1 MPQTAAQKFTVAT
14 LLTIAF
20 YVGFVCI
27 KALLFGAGWQW
38 QETIVTAVV
47 FAPMATWL
55 IWSLSK
61 HSSAQE

>member
-1 MPQTAAQKFTVAT
+1 MPQTATQKFIVAA

-20 YVGFVCI
+20 YVGFVCV

-38 QETIVTAVV
+38 QETIATAAI
-47 FAPMATWL
+47 FAPLAAWL